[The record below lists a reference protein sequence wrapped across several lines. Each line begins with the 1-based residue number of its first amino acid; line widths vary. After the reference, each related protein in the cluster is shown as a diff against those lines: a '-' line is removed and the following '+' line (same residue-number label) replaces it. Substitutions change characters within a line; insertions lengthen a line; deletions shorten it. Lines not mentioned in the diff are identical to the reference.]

1 MRSLASRTIA
11 EEQMDAPDLPAE
23 VYRQVLAD
31 LAKVNRLIFS
41 SYATLGFLKRALD
54 QTRVPQ
60 RKLGSSSDVAAGPQL
75 SLGNGEKKGRHFRL
89 LDVGFGQGDM
99 LRSIAR
105 WAGKR
110 GIQADLVGVDLN
122 PNSEIM
128 AREATE
134 PGAPIRYLTGDYR
147 DQAGGG
153 WDFVISSL
161 VTHHMT
167 PRDIIDFLRFM
178 EAEARVGW
186 MVNDLLRHRFAYH
199 GFPLL
204 ARIMGWHRI
213 VREDGQLS
221 IARSFRPAE
230 WRALLGDAGLADSGA
245 EVVRRFSFRL
255 CVERIR

>member
-1 MRSLASRTIA
+1 MRSLAARAIA

-41 SYATLGFLKRALD
+41 SHATLGFLKRALAG
-54 QTRVPQ
+54 
-60 RKLGSSSDVAAGPQL
+60 RKS
-75 SLGNGEKKGRHFRL
+75 FTL

-99 LRSIAR
+99 LRAIAK

-110 GIQADLVGVDLN
+110 GITADLVGVDLN

-134 PGAPIRYLTGDYR
+134 RGAPIRYLTGDYR

-167 PRDIIDFLRFM
+167 PREIIDFLRFM
-178 EAEARVGW
+178 EAESAAGW

-230 WRALLGDAGLADSGA
+230 WHALLDAAGLADSGA
-245 EVVRRFSFRL
+245 QVVRRFSFRL

>member
-1 MRSLASRTIA
+1 MRSLAARTIA

-23 VYRQVLAD
+23 TYRQVLAD
-31 LAKVNRLIFS
+31 LAKVNKLIFS
-41 SYATLGFLKRALD
+41 SHATLGFLKRALAG
-54 QTRVPQ
+54 
-60 RKLGSSSDVAAGPQL
+60 RKS
-75 SLGNGEKKGRHFRL
+75 FTL

-99 LRSIAR
+99 LRAIAR

-147 DQAGGG
+147 DQAGSG
-153 WDFVISSL
+153 WDFVVSSL

-167 PRDIIDFLRFM
+167 PEQIIDFLRFM
-178 EAEARVGW
+178 EREAAVGW
-186 MVNDLLRHRFAYH
+186 MVNDLLRHRFAYQ

-230 WRALLGDAGLADSGA
+230 WHALLDAAGITGEGA
-245 EVVRRFSFRL
+245 KVVHRFPFRL

>member
-1 MRSLASRTIA
+1 MSATTAIAVYFIIWWLTLFVVLPWGVRSQHESGAIS
-11 EEQMDAPDLPAE
+11 P
-23 VYRQVLAD
+23 
-31 LAKVNRLIFS
+31 
-41 SYATLGFLKRALD
+41 G
-54 QTRVPQ
+54 
-60 RKLGSSSDVAAGPQL
+60 
-75 SLGNGEKKGRHFRL
+75 
-89 LDVGFGQGDM
+89 
-99 LRSIAR
+99 
-105 WAGKR
+105 
-110 GIQADLVGVDLN
+110 
-122 PNSEIM
+122 
-128 AREATE
+128 TE

-153 WDFVISSL
+153 WDFVVSSL

-167 PRDIIDFLRFM
+167 PQEIMDFLRFM
-178 EAEARVGW
+178 ETEARVGW
-186 MVNDLLRHRFAYH
+186 MINDLLRHRFAYH

-245 EVVRRFSFRL
+245 QVVRRFSFRL

>member
-1 MRSLASRTIA
+1 MKSLAARTIA

-41 SYATLGFLKRALD
+41 SYATLAFLKRALAG
-54 QTRVPQ
+54 
-60 RKLGSSSDVAAGPQL
+60 RK
-75 SLGNGEKKGRHFRL
+75 HFRL

-99 LRSIAR
+99 LRSISR

-153 WDFVISSL
+153 WDFVVSSL

-167 PRDIIDFLRFM
+167 PQEIMDFLRFM
-178 EAEARVGW
+178 ETEARVGW
-186 MVNDLLRHRFAYH
+186 MINDLLRHRFAYH

-245 EVVRRFSFRL
+245 QVLRRFSFRL